1 MPEELREIYTV
12 PMVKKEKFAEGK
24 GVKGRNEPLAT
35 GQVAWVV
42 SQLKGTSLEEVAKI
56 TTENSMRLFGLS
68 EVDGVWVD

>member
-1 MPEELREIYTV
+1 
-12 PMVKKEKFAEGK
+12 MVKKEKFAEGK

-68 EVDGVWVD
+68 EVDGVWVESSAVGTAEEQ